1 LKQEC
6 FFCSLEKVFKKNLK
20 KKKKNSATKQ
30 YPFNAPEV
38 VFTTPIKHTH
48 IYSNG
53 HICLSVLFDDWSPAL
68 SVSAIMLSIL
78 SMLSS
83 ATPADKVP
91 PEGND
96 SYVARVGNRSSK
108 LTRWDFHDDKC

>member
-1 LKQEC
+1 
-6 FFCSLEKVFKKNLK
+6 LEKVFKKNLK